1 MVKIPPFVQG
11 HQRVTFLVS
20 HAFPGVDETELRA
33 AKLYRDRNA
42 LRPSSIKPDAILLK
56 ALAYEKKLRRLD
68 DVALDKLVEKKWYS
82 KTFIDPEEQR
92 LFNRP
97 ESLANED
104 CYRYWSKM
112 AVWTTHQA
120 AVLSLGRDPSRVSID
135 SIYDLRDISPFAKNY
150 SDMGHLIHNA
160 VENDVL
166 HKSTPPNI
174 FVEWAALNGIHPPR
188 KKGWGGL
195 GLGAKED
202 VGHRERDPLKGNQSF
217 QHIENAAR
225 RAIKEYP
232 IWKSK
237 RVGKVK
243 IKDVLAWLD
252 EELKLDTRRAEIIK
266 DVLSDRFEDF
276 P

>member
-1 MVKIPPFVQG
+1 MVKLPPPAS
-11 HQRVTFLVS
+11 HYERVKLLMFY
-20 HAFPGVDETELRA
+20 AFPGVGESELRA
-33 AKLYRDRNA
+33 AKLYRNKNS

-56 ALAYEKKLRRLD
+56 ALAYEKKLLRLD
-68 DVALDKLVEKKWYS
+68 DAASLKLVEKKRGS
-82 KTFIDPEEQR
+82 RIFIDPEEQR
-92 LFNRP
+92 FFNRP

-217 QHIENAAR
+217 EYIENAAR

-252 EELKLDTRRAEIIK
+252 EEFNVDTRRAEIIK

>member
-1 MVKIPPFVQG
+1 MVKVPPLVQG

-33 AKLYRDRNA
+33 AKLYRNKSA

-82 KTFIDPEEQR
+82 KAFIDPEEQR
-92 LFNRP
+92 SFNRP

-104 CYRYWSKM
+104 CYLYWSKM

-120 AVLSLGRDPSRVSID
+120 ALLSLGRDPSRVSID
-135 SIYDLRDISPFAKNY
+135 SIYDLRDISPFAKKY
-150 SDMGHLIHNA
+150 TDMGHLIHTA

-166 HKSTPPNI
+166 HRRIPPTI
-174 FVEWAALNGIHPPR
+174 FVQWAAMNSIYPPR

-195 GLGAKED
+195 GLGTKED
-202 VGHRERDPLKGNQSF
+202 GGHRERDPLKDNQSF

-243 IKDVLAWLD
+243 IKDVLDWLD
-252 EELKLDTRRAEIIK
+252 KEINVDTRRAEIIK

>member
-33 AKLYRDRNA
+33 AKLYRDRSA
-42 LRPSSIKPDAILLK
+42 LRPSSIKPDTILLK
-56 ALAYEKKLRRLD
+56 ALAYEKKLLRLD
-68 DVALDKLVEKKWYS
+68 DAALLKLVEKKRDS
-82 KTFIDPEEQR
+82 KIVIDPEEQR
-92 LFNRP
+92 IFNRP

-112 AVWTTHQA
+112 AVWNTHQA
-120 AVLSLGRDPSRVSID
+120 AVLSLGRDPSRVVKN
-135 SIYDLRDISPFAKNY
+135 SIYDLRDISPFAKKY

-160 VENDVL
+160 AENDVL
-166 HKSTPPNI
+166 HKTTPPNM
-174 FVEWAALNGIHPPR
+174 FVEWAAMNGIYPPR

-195 GLGAKED
+195 GLVVKED
-202 VGHRERDPLKGNQSF
+202 VGHRERNPLKDNQSF
-217 QHIENAAR
+217 QHIENTAR

-243 IKDVLAWLD
+243 IKDVLTWLA
-252 EELKLDTRRAEIIK
+252 EEFNVDTRRAEIIK